1 MILIL
6 SKSKTY
12 KKSRKRAKNVHMTY
26 QTIEKEKFTQL
37 RDLFF
42 FEPLMSVELF
52 KNPSFLQ

>member
-12 KKSRKRAKNVHMTY
+12 KICRKRAKNVHMVY
-26 QTIEKEKFTQL
+26 QIYEKEKFTQL
-37 RDLFF
+37 RDSFF

-52 KNPSFLQ
+52 KNPSFFQ